1 MYKVAANLLSTPYMP
16 AWAFCFSSAS
26 FMDVKSE
33 TLQEFNVNQLIHYLG
48 KKQKEKERKET

>member
-1 MYKVAANLLSTPYMP
+1 
-16 AWAFCFSSAS
+16 
-26 FMDVKSE
+26 MDVKSE